1 MTRAHITLVVD
12 RSGSMQSIKE
22 EAEGGIRKFL
32 ADQAALSGV
41 KVKVSLY
48 QFDAEYEHVY
58 GPVKAAKVPPY
69 ELEPRGMTALYDGVG
84 KGIEDTKAT
93 VAAAPAGKSPDKV
106 VVVIMTD
113 GAENSSRE
121 HTARSVKQLVDA
133 QKAAGWEFVFLA
145 GDLSAAQFGR
155 SSGLRTTGYNP
166 AARGQT
172 ATAYAVASAG
182 TASYLSGDAAGVDMP
197 EAVTDTTPGT

>member
-12 RSGSMQSIKE
+12 RSGSMRAIKE

-32 ADQAALSGV
+32 EDQAALTDV

-58 GPVKAAKVPPY
+58 GPVKVAKVPPY
-69 ELEPRGMTALYDGVG
+69 QLEPRGMTALYDAVG
-84 KGIEDTKAT
+84 KGVADTKAT
-93 VAAAPAGKSPDKV
+93 VAAAVDGKKPDKV

-121 HTARSVKQLVDA
+121 YTSVTVKQLVEE

-145 GDLSAAQFGR
+145 GDLSAAEFGR
-155 SSGLRTTGYNP
+155 ASGLRTTGYNP
-166 AARGQT
+166 AVPGQT
-172 ATAYAVASAG
+172 QTAYAAASAG
-182 TASYLSGDAAGVDMP
+182 TSSYLRGDAKSVDMP
-197 EAVTDTTPGT
+197 DAVPDGTPPA

>member
-12 RSGSMQSIKE
+12 RSGSMRSIQE

-32 ADQAALSGV
+32 EDQAALTGI

-48 QFDAEYEHVY
+48 QFDSEYEQVY
-58 GPVKAAKVPPY
+58 GPVKVGKAPAY
-69 ELEPRGMTALYDGVG
+69 HLQPRGMTALFDAVG
-84 KGIEDTKAT
+84 KGIEDTRAA
-93 VAAAPAGKSPDKV
+93 VAAAGDERPEKI

-121 HTARSVKQLVDA
+121 HTAESVKALVEA

-145 GDLSAAQFGR
+145 GDLSAAEFGR
-155 SSGLRTTGYNP
+155 ASGLQTTGYNP
-166 AARGQT
+166 AVPGQT
-172 ATAYAVASAG
+172 RSAYATASAG
-182 TASYLSGDAAGVDMP
+182 TADYLRGDAAAVDMP
-197 EAVTDTTPGT
+197 GVVTETTPPA

>member
-12 RSGSMQSIKE
+12 RSGSMRSIKE

-32 ADQAALSGV
+32 EDQAALTDV
-41 KVKVSLY
+41 KIKVSLY

-58 GPVKAAKVPPY
+58 GPVKVGKVPEY
-69 ELEPRGMTALYDGVG
+69 QLEPRGMTALFDAVG
-84 KGIEDTKAT
+84 KGIEDTKAA
-93 VAAAPAGKSPDKV
+93 VAAADKTPDKV

-121 HTARSVKQLVDA
+121 HTAVTVKQLVEA

-155 SSGLRTTGYNP
+155 ASGLQTTGYNP
-166 AARGQT
+166 AVPGQT
-172 ATAYAVASAG
+172 RSAYATASAG
-182 TASYLSGDAAGVDMP
+182 TADYLRGDAAVIDMP
-197 EAVTDTTPGT
+197 EIVTDNTPPT

>member
-12 RSGSMQSIKE
+12 RSGSMRSIKE

-32 ADQAALSGV
+32 EDQAALTDV
-41 KVKVSLY
+41 KIKVSLY

-58 GPVKAAKVPPY
+58 GPVKVGNVPAY
-69 ELEPRGMTALYDGVG
+69 ELEPRGMTALFDAVG
-84 KGIEDTKAT
+84 KGIEDTKAA
-93 VAAAPAGKSPDKV
+93 VAAADKKPDKI

-121 HTARSVKQLVDA
+121 HTALTVKQLVEA

-155 SSGLRTTGYNP
+155 ASGLQTTGYNP
-166 AARGQT
+166 AVPGQT
-172 ATAYAVASAG
+172 RSAYATASAG
-182 TASYLSGDAAGVDMP
+182 TADYLRGDAAVIDMP
-197 EAVTDTTPGT
+197 DIVTDNNPPT